1 MVNDASAAQLATA
14 IQYTLTLRVCIQR
27 KQKKIYIEQKERK
40 KEDINDFYPHDQIK
54 CSLYSRNISDTIYAI
69 NKRETNK

>member
-14 IQYTLTLRVCIQR
+14 IHFRYASAYKE

-54 CSLYSRNISDTIYAI
+54 CSLYSRDIIYAI